1 MAMHEEYQE
10 IRISRKEIKQN
21 ARHTVRAHY
30 FLLCILCLFL
40 SFLAVERSDIV
51 NDLRSGYRTLTGQ
64 TEEAGTSHSL
74 IGSTAISA
82 ENVYKAIIGKGI
94 REGQKE
100 AEEQLEAY
108 EEEPAENPALS
119 RSNGILA
126 AVVNN
131 VTSGNFL
138 VVIATGII
146 TVTHSESIG
155 IAVFVILSLILWA
168 VVQMFVLSCLSSFV
182 RRIFLEA
189 RTYSRVPVRHM
200 LHAKFVKG
208 WTNTAL
214 TLLLRNILLFLWS
227 LTVIGG
233 VIKHYTWIL
242 VPYILA
248 ENPRIKPKDALRLS
262 RDMMKGHKWECCKLE
277 LSFIGWYL
285 LGAVTFGFSELLWS
299 FPYYVSTISEY
310 YASLRREAQLCA
322 LPDAGQLDDAWLYE
336 HAPEDLL
343 REVYSDVV
351 EGQEYI
357 DEHRIKLSP
366 RRRFLAR
373 TFSIWIGSTA
383 EKKAYEDLGIRG
395 YAIDEGKHILAGE
408 AYPQRLNP
416 RWTEDNTI
424 QESRINFLKNYTPQ
438 TLVLVF
444 FLFSF
449 IGWLWEVS
457 LYLVTDGIFVN
468 RGVLHGPWL
477 PIYGTGG
484 LIVLILLRKFRE
496 HPRLEFFLIILLCG
510 VVEYSTAWYLESA
523 MGMKWW
529 DYTGYF
535 LNLHSRI
542 CAEGL
547 FVFGLG
553 GMAAIYLIVP
563 IMDSMLDH
571 ISPKIVIAAAVL
583 LLAVFIPDVIY
594 SRSHPNVGEGI
605 TNSISAVIE
614 PSDPLPDLI
623 TL

>member
-1 MAMHEEYQE
+1 MNEDYQE
-10 IRISRKEIKQN
+10 IRISRKEIKQR
-21 ARHTVRAHY
+21 ARRTVKTHY

-40 SFLAVERSDIV
+40 SFLAIERGDII
-51 NDLRSGYRTLTGQ
+51 NDLRSGYRTMTGQ
-64 TEEAGTSHSL
+64 VEEDAVSHSL

-82 ENVYKAIIGKGI
+82 ENVYKAIVRKGI
-94 REGQKE
+94 KEGQKE
-100 AEEQLEAY
+100 AEEQMEVY
-108 EEEPAENPALS
+108 EEEPADSGVFS

-146 TVTHSESIG
+146 TITRSESIG
-155 IAVFVILSLILWA
+155 TAVFVVLTLILWA
-168 VVQMFVLSCLSSFV
+168 WGQIFLLSCLTSFV

-189 RTYSRVPVRHM
+189 RTYSHVPIRHM
-200 LHAKFVKG
+200 LYARFVKG

-214 TLLLRNILLFLWS
+214 TLLLRSVLLFLCS

-233 VIKHYTWIL
+233 LIMHYAWIL

-248 ENPRIKPKDALRLS
+248 ENPHIKPADALRLS
-262 RDMMKGHKWECCKLE
+262 RNMMKGHKWECCRLE
-277 LSFIGWYL
+277 LSFAGWIL
-285 LGAVTFGFSELLWS
+285 LGTVTFGFSELLWS
-299 FPYYVSTISEY
+299 HPYYVGTMTEY
-310 YASLRREAQLCA
+310 YASLRREAQRCGIPNA
-322 LPDAGQLDDAWLYE
+322 EKLDDIWLYE
-336 HAPEDLL
+336 HAPEDRLK
-343 REVYSDVV
+343 EAYSDIV

-357 DEHRIKLSP
+357 DAHRIKLPP
-366 RRRFLAR
+366 RQRFLAR
-373 TFSIWIGSTA
+373 TFSIWTGSSE
-383 EKKAYEDLGIRG
+383 EKKAYEDLGIRSF
-395 YAIDEGKHILAGE
+395 AIDEGKRILAGE
-408 AYPQRLNP
+408 SYPQRLNP
-416 RWTEDNTI
+416 RWTHDNTI

-457 LYLVTDGIFVN
+457 LFLVTDGIFVN

-496 HPRLEFFLIILLCG
+496 HPRLEFFLIMLLCG

-523 MGMKWW
+523 LGMKWW

-535 LNLHSRI
+535 LNLDSRI

-553 GMAAIYLIVP
+553 GMAAVYLIVP
-563 IMDSMLDH
+563 VLDSMLDH
-571 ISPKIVIAAAVL
+571 IDPKIVTAAAVL
-583 LLAVFIPDVIY
+583 LLACFIPDVIY
-594 SRSHPNVGEGI
+594 SRSHPNAGEGI
-605 TNSISAVIE
+605 TDAVSAVVE
-614 PSDPLPDLI
+614 PSDPLPDLL